1 VFRGGDCT
9 VVNLTNRL
17 FSDLM
22 IGGRTIEK
30 STCYHRVPHGLPAFH
45 RPAHEKKVVVYVQ
58 EDDEKVRSI
67 KGLFWSMTRC

>member
-1 VFRGGDCT
+1 
-9 VVNLTNRL
+9 
-17 FSDLM
+17 M

-30 STCYHRVPHGLPAFH
+30 STCYHHVPHGLPAFH